1 MPPLKNL
8 RLALRLLLDGSDR
21 SVAWRLGAANLLCV
35 AGGLLAGLAPL
46 ALKGMV
52 DAATGIAGVQHHMP
66 SVATLGAAYLLCLCA
81 GRLLAELRPLLI
93 SAAEQHLYA
102 RLRRRFFGHLLALPL
117 AFHLGRSTGA
127 VVQSLQQAISGYQ
140 VILFS
145 LVNSVVPVLVEA
157 VTVTLVLVSL
167 DLPRLTTT
175 FVVTMIA
182 YFAVMGLRTGGLSV
196 AAQAV
201 SKANIDGHGLL
212 ADGLINI
219 EPIKCFGAERRILDG
234 FAESTV
240 ALEQCWA
247 RLQRQRWQLGCASLV
262 IFVVSMIV
270 SLTIAI
276 QAVAEGSLT
285 VGGFVLA
292 NVYMVQLVRPLEML
306 STAVRDVSQGL
317 AFVRPLMAVF
327 EEPTEATEAT
337 GPDLADIQL
346 TANGADVKNPHS
358 NEVFAASTCLRRAP
372 SISFQN
378 VELAFDGGE
387 PVLNNFSHDFLA
399 GQSTAIVGASGCGKS
414 SLVRLLLRL
423 CEPQKGS
430 ILLDGKAI
438 NDWPLAA
445 LRSMVGVVPQDV
457 ILFNTTIAANIG
469 IGKEGAGIRE
479 IAHAARLARLHD
491 FIAALPAGYNTVI
504 GERGL
509 KLSGG
514 ERQRIAIARV
524 ILRDP
529 RVYVF
534 DEATSML
541 DGPTE
546 SAILRNLRAI
556 STSSSTLMIA
566 HRLSAVQHAD
576 DIVVLADGKVAER
589 GDHASL
595 LACGGVYAAMWRA
608 QQSSG
613 SV

>member
-1 MPPLKNL
+1 MPSLKNL

-21 SVAWRLGAANLLCV
+21 SVAWRLGAANLLSV
-35 AGGLLAGLAPL
+35 LGGLLAGLAPL

-52 DAATGIAGVQHHMP
+52 DAATGIAGAQHHMP
-66 SVATLGAAYLLCLCA
+66 SVATLSAAYLLCLCA

-117 AFHLGRSTGA
+117 AFHLGKGTGV

-145 LVNSVVPVLVEA
+145 LVNSVIPVLVETA
-157 VTVTLVLVSL
+157 TVTLVLISL
-167 DLPRLTTT
+167 DLPKLTMT
-175 FVVTMIA
+175 FVVTMLA
-182 YFAVMGLRTGGLSV
+182 YFAVMGLRNGRLNI

-201 SKANIDGHGLL
+201 SKANIDLHGLL
-212 ADGLINI
+212 ADGLINV
-219 EPIKCFGAERRILDG
+219 EPIKCFGAERRTVDG
-234 FAESTV
+234 FANSTV
-240 ALEQCWA
+240 VLEQCWA
-247 RLQRQRWQLGCASLV
+247 RLQQQRWQLGCASMV
-262 IFVVSMIV
+262 IFAVSMIA
-270 SLTIAI
+270 SLMIAI
-276 QAVAEGSLT
+276 QAVAAGALT

-306 STAVRDVSQGL
+306 STAVRDVTQGL

-327 EEPTEATEAT
+327 EEPTEAA
-337 GPDLADIQL
+337 GSDMADSRL
-346 TANGADVKNPHS
+346 TANCADVNNPHL
-358 NEVFAASTCLRRAP
+358 NERFAAPTCLRRPP
-372 SISFQN
+372 SIRFQN

-387 PVLNNFSHDFLA
+387 PVLNNFSHDFPA
-399 GQSTAIVGASGCGKS
+399 GRSTAIVGASGCGKS

-423 CEPQKGS
+423 CEPQHGS
-430 ILLDGKAI
+430 VLLDGVPI

-445 LRSMVGVVPQDV
+445 LRSMVAVVPQDV
-457 ILFNTTIAANIG
+457 VLFNTTIAANIG
-469 IGKEGAGIRE
+469 IGKEGAGPRE
-479 IAHAARLARLHD
+479 IEQAARLAQLND
-491 FIAALPAGYNTVI
+491 FIAALPGGYDTVI
-504 GERGL
+504 GERGM

-514 ERQRIAIARV
+514 ERQRIAIARA
-524 ILRDP
+524 ILRNP

-541 DGPTE
+541 DAHTE
-546 SAILRNLRAI
+546 SAILHNLKTI
-556 STSSSTLMIA
+556 SASSTTIMIA
-566 HRLSAVQHAD
+566 HRLSAVQYAD
-576 DIVVLADGKVAER
+576 DIVVLAGGKVTER

-595 LACGGVYAAMWRA
+595 LARGGAYAAIWRA